1 MTVAYPDPSLADVLR
16 AWIEIIKPD
25 PGNEIPLGKCIG
37 KLGQWRCVRLAG
49 WLKCELHNAARSWHV
64 SADRSTGAGQA
75 DLDQRAGGRDFPD
88 HDALGGLGPGG
99 EIEREPPGGVVSAG
113 FLSIE
118 WTVSQQQAG
127 QAEWHQKLHQED
139 PYK

>member
-49 WLKCELHNAARSWHV
+49 WLKYELHNATRPWHV
-64 SADRSTGAGQA
+64 SLDRSSRAGQA
-75 DLDQRAGGRDFPD
+75 NLDQRAAGRDFPD
-88 HDALGGLGPGG
+88 HDSLGSFGPGG
-99 EIEREPPGGVVSAG
+99 DIERESPAGVVSAG
-113 FLSIE
+113 FLPLE
-118 WTVSQQQAG
+118 LAAFQQQAG
-127 QAEWHQKLHQED
+127 HQ
-139 PYK
+139 